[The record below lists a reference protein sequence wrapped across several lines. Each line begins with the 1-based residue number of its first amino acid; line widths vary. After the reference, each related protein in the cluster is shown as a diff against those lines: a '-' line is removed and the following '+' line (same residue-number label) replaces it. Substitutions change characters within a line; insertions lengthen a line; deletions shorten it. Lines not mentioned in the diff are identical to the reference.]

1 MTWRRAALFVGA
13 ALALTVAS
21 AASQAAPQVWS
32 GQVTAVVD
40 GDTLQVLG
48 PYDAKPRPVR
58 IVGIDAPEICQDGG
72 LAARQALQQ
81 QVLQRRV
88 TLVVSR
94 QDDYGR
100 DLATV
105 LLDGEDVGRRLVTL
119 GHAWSYRFRS
129 DPGPYWREEQDAQA
143 AGRGLFA
150 QALPE
155 QPRDFRRRH
164 GSCHAPLSEPSYKRF
179 SPG

>member
-1 MTWRRAALFVGA
+1 MTRRGVVLLWTALRCLLIGA
-13 ALALTVAS
+13 ASTLA
-21 AASQAAPQVWS
+21 QAAPQVWS

-40 GDTLQVLG
+40 GDTLQVRG
-48 PYDAKPRPVR
+48 PHDARPRPVR

-72 LAARQALQQ
+72 VAARQALQEH
-81 QVLQRRV
+81 VLQRRV
-88 TLVVSR
+88 TLVVAR

-105 LLDGEDVGRRLVTL
+105 LLDGEDVGRRLVAL
-119 GHAWSYRFRS
+119 GHAWSYRFKG
-129 DPGPYWREEQDAQA
+129 DAGPYWREEQEAQV

-155 QPRDFRRRH
+155 LPRDFRQRH
-164 GSCHAPLSEPSYKRF
+164 GSCHMRH
-179 SPG
+179 